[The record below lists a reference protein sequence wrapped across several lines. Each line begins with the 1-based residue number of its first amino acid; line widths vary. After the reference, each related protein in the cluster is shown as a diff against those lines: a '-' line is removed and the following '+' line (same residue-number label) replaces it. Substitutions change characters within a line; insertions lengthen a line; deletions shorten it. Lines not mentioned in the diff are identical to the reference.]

1 MGLDVSTFWAALA
14 GVLPASGPFPDE
26 GDSAPSADLTAAV
39 EFTLVAEMGAGEG
52 IAGLGEDVGAAST
65 ASAAGAAG
73 TVGVAGVTVGMAR
86 VMLAVAAVPIPVSD

>member
-1 MGLDVSTFWAALA
+1 MDVSTFWAALA

-52 IAGLGEDVGAAST
+52 IAGVGEGVGAASA
-65 ASAAGAAG
+65 ASAAEEAG
-73 TVGVAGVTVGMAR
+73 TVGVAGVTGIAR
-86 VMLAVAAVPIPVSD
+86 VVSYYKTK